1 MNDKIL
7 CPYCKKQI
15 PLTQA
20 ISHQVDEKY
29 LNHYKKR
36 LNEEKA
42 KIEKES
48 QKELAEKQ
56 KELTKKIQEDTE
68 FKFKDKSNEAEE
80 LKKQNKSLLNQLL
93 ELNKLIRQLK
103 NENQNARIELEKKLA
118 KEQERI
124 RDEEKKRLNEEYSF
138 KISEKE
144 KKLTDALK
152 VNAELKRKL
161 EQGSQQTQGEVL
173 ELEMENMLKTE
184 FPSDE
189 IKPVP
194 KGIRGAD
201 IIQIVKNNQGKSCGK
216 ILWESKRTKMWSN
229 SWINKLKE
237 DQRQVHAEL
246 AVLISNILP
255 EKIKGFG
262 LIDGIWIGSYESII
276 GLASALR
283 SNLLEIALIK
293 QAGIGKKE
301 KMEVLYNYLRGTD
314 FKHRVEAIVESFTFM
329 QEDIEKERRW
339 FNAKWAKQ
347 ERNIRKVI
355 DNTSG
360 MHGDLQSIM
369 GRALEEIK
377 GLNILPSGKVDKN
390 GDEKNSKLF

>member
-7 CPYCKKQI
+7 CPHCKKQI

-20 ISHQVDEKY
+20 LSHQLQEKY
-29 LNHYKKR
+29 KVFYKKR
-36 LNEEKA
+36 LQEETT
-42 KIEKES
+42 KIEL
-48 QKELAEKQ
+48 ELKKQ
-56 KELTKKIQEDTE
+56 LTKKIQEDIAL
-68 FKFKDKSNEAEE
+68 KFKDKSNEAEE
-80 LKKQNKSLLNQLL
+80 LKKQNIAFQEQLL
-93 ELNKLIRQLK
+93 DLNKLIRQLR

-124 RDEEKKRLNEEYSF
+124 RYEEKKRLDEEYSF

-144 KKLTDALK
+144 KKLSDALK

-189 IKPVP
+189 IEPVP

-216 ILWESKRTKMWSN
+216 IIWESKRTKTWSN

-237 DQRQVHAEL
+237 DQRQIHAEL

-262 LIDGIWIGSYESII
+262 LVDGIWIGSHESII
-276 GLASALR
+276 GLACALR
-283 SNLLEIALIK
+283 SNLLEIALVK

-301 KMEVLYNYLRGTD
+301 KMEVLFNYLSGTD

-355 DNTSG
+355 DNTLG

-377 GLNILPSGKVDKN
+377 GLNILPSGKADKK
-390 GDEKNSKLF
+390 GDEKNNKLF

>member
-20 ISHQVDEKY
+20 LSHQLQEKY
-29 LNHYKKR
+29 KVFYKKR
-36 LNEEKA
+36 LQEEKT
-42 KIEKES
+42 KIEE
-48 QKELAEKQ
+48 ELKKQ
-56 KELTKKIQEDTE
+56 LTKKIQEDTE
-68 FKFKDKSNEAEE
+68 LKFKDKSNEAEE
-80 LKKQNKSLLNQLL
+80 LKKQNKAFQEQLL
-93 ELNKLIRQLK
+93 DLNKLIRQLR
-103 NENQNARIELEKKLA
+103 NENQNARVELEKKLA

-124 RDEEKKRLNEEYSF
+124 RDEEKKRLNEEYGF

-173 ELEMENMLKTE
+173 ELEMENMLKAE

-189 IKPVP
+189 IRSVP
-194 KGIRGAD
+194 KGTRGAD
-201 IIQIVKNNQGKSCGK
+201 IIQIVNNNQGKSCGK
-216 ILWESKRTKMWSN
+216 IIWESKRTKTWSD
-229 SWINKLKE
+229 SWISKLKE
-237 DQRQVHAEL
+237 DQRQIHAEL

-262 LIDGIWIGSYESII
+262 LINGIWIGSYESII
-276 GLASALR
+276 GLACALR
-283 SNLLEIALIK
+283 SNLLEIALVK
-293 QAGIGKKE
+293 QASIGKKG

-377 GLNILPSGKVDKN
+377 GLNILPSGKADKKE
-390 GDEKNSKLF
+390 DEKNSKLF

>member
-20 ISHQVDEKY
+20 LSHQLQEKY
-29 LNHYKKR
+29 KVFYKKR
-36 LNEEKA
+36 LQEEKT
-42 KIEKES
+42 KIEE
-48 QKELAEKQ
+48 ELKKQ
-56 KELTKKIQEDTE
+56 LTKKIQEDTE
-68 FKFKDKSNEAEE
+68 LKFKDKSNEAEE
-80 LKKQNKSLLNQLL
+80 LKKQNKAFQEQLL
-93 ELNKLIRQLK
+93 DLNKLIRQLR
-103 NENQNARIELEKKLA
+103 NENQNARVELEKKLA

-124 RDEEKKRLNEEYSF
+124 RDEEKKRLNEEYGF

-173 ELEMENMLKTE
+173 ELEMENMLKAE

-189 IKPVP
+189 IRPVP
-194 KGIRGAD
+194 KGTRGAD
-201 IIQIVKNNQGKSCGK
+201 IIQIVNNNQGKSCGK
-216 ILWESKRTKMWSN
+216 IIWESKRTKTWSD
-229 SWINKLKE
+229 SWISKLKE
-237 DQRQVHAEL
+237 DQRQIHAEL

-262 LIDGIWIGSYESII
+262 LINGIWIGSYESII
-276 GLASALR
+276 GLACALR
-283 SNLLEIALIK
+283 SNLLEIALVK
-293 QAGIGKKE
+293 QASIGKKG

-377 GLNILPSGKVDKN
+377 GLNILPSGKADKKE
-390 GDEKNSKLF
+390 DEKNSKLF